1 MYWFDLL
8 KIRAGSITF
17 SIFVPPPASSFE
29 VPAVNHIHL
38 RCMNVLYSDIKHC
51 LLREFDFL
59 KAHGFS
65 DFAEEQIAYEV
76 HFTCAH
82 ENGIHIDIFFEVI
95 SSTAINIMI
104 NGAHF
109 QEISDHEAISV
120 YYRQLPALY
129 DDNFTSWLN
138 TSEEKYM
145 KANFDL
151 YLSQGRELNA
161 QFLKSAGR
169 ILQDHPPFLTD
180 RGIYEN
186 IILQRK
192 PGAAQNRSDF
202 QEISLPGLQ
211 QKTSDPEFM
220 KYFDGHWL
228 YIETDKLEMDI
239 YSPEEFIEV
248 VLSADLADTNIE
260 MVRYQ
265 FFKKLPS

>member
-1 MYWFDLL
+1 
-8 KIRAGSITF
+8 
-17 SIFVPPPASSFE
+17 
-29 VPAVNHIHL
+29 
-38 RCMNVLYSDIKHC
+38 MNVLYTDIKHC

-65 DFAEEQIAYEV
+65 AFTEEQVAYEV

-82 ENGIHIDIFFEVI
+82 ENGIHIDIFFETL

-109 QEISDHEAISV
+109 QEISDHEDIGV

-151 YLSQGRELNA
+151 YLSHGRQLNA

-169 ILQDHPPFLTD
+169 ILQNHPPFLTD

-192 PGAAQNRSDF
+192 SADTHNRSDF
-202 QEISLPGLQ
+202 QEISLTSLQ
-211 QKTSDPEFM
+211 EKSSDPEFM
-220 KYFDGHWL
+220 KNFDGHWL
-228 YIETDKLEMDI
+228 YIETDNLEMEI

-248 VLSADLADTNIE
+248 VMSFELPDTNTE
-260 MVRYQ
+260 KVRYH